1 MGIEEDVV
9 AFAKDILKQTP
20 GGLTKEALV
29 RLVTPRLPNRL
40 LPAKIIEILRKQP
53 QHFTEG
59 GDGRWRLREQAGLFP
74 SDESVAAATTPIA
87 APSVQNLRQGCYVL
101 FDLEAIGSYAL
112 SPPTEIRQIAAAR
125 R

>member
-29 RLVTPRLPNRL
+29 RLVAPRLPNRL
-40 LPAKIIEILRKQP
+40 IPAKIIEILRKQP

-59 GDGRWRLREQAGLFP
+59 GDGRWRLRDQAGLSP
-74 SDESVAAATTPIA
+74 LDESVAPPTTTRP
-87 APSVQNLRQGCYVL
+87 APSAPTLRP
-101 FDLEAIGSYAL
+101 ASH
-112 SPPTEIRQIAAAR
+112 
-125 R
+125 